1 MKTEQYFLSNAD
13 LENINDGN
21 SVDIITKD
29 NRHIVL
35 LLDNDI

>member
-13 LENINDGN
+13 LENISDGN